1 MLRKRIHRE
10 ADNKVGAWRRA
21 AVWGSRGPLSRL
33 HSLVVAHWPNRRR
46 HVRWSCLGKGLRGLQ
61 HNCWRRTELPARL
74 FFSRHNHPGFWL
86 CVGGGPPLP
95 PWWLGGSCCRRCD
108 ATPCIYSTFHLSTV
122 WSTRLTNS
130 LRGGKSGLG
139 SAFWSAAHFF
149 SFKPFV
155 SSF

>member
-46 HVRWSCLGKGLRGLQ
+46 HVRWSCLGKGLRGQ
-61 HNCWRRTELPARL
+61 PHNCWRRTELPARL

-95 PWWLGGSCCRRCD
+95 SWWLEE
-108 ATPCIYSTFHLSTV
+108 AAVVAVTLLPAFTQPFTFLQFEA
-122 WSTRLTNS
+122 RG
-130 LRGGKSGLG
+130 LRILWGVEKWAWQCFLVCGTFLL
-139 SAFWSAAHFF
+139 F
-149 SFKPFV
+149 
-155 SSF
+155 